1 VYEDMGWL
9 YLGQDGSVRIRAGV
23 SRSGYGCEGMGR
35 LHRGQVSGCEI
46 FGWLVLGQDGL
57 CVYGLTVSMSGY
69 RYVNMGS
76 LYVGQ
81 NKGMNVWAGC
91 I

>member
-1 VYEDMGWL
+1 M
-9 YLGQDGSVRIRAGV
+9 
-23 SRSGYGCEGMGR
+23 
-35 LHRGQVSGCEI
+35 
-46 FGWLVLGQDGL
+46 VLGQDGV

-76 LYVGQ
+76 LYLGQ
-81 NKGMNVWAGC
+81 NRGVSVWAGC